1 MTTAELEQGVR
12 RPAAVAPRT
21 GIVDY
26 LTTTDHKRI
35 GLLYL
40 FTGLGFFLLSGALSL
55 LMRAE
60 LTFPDLQFMDEATYN
75 QLFTMHGTGM
85 IFFFASPVVFGLA
98 NYFIPLQIGA
108 PDVAFPRLNALTY
121 WLALAGGLIAFSGFL
136 VGGAAAFGWTGYAP
150 LSGPI
155 FSPGNGSNL
164 WIIGLAFSGTSGILG
179 AINFVATIFSMRA
192 PGMSMFRM
200 PVFTWNMLVTSLLI
214 MLTFPVLTGAL
225 AMLFI
230 DRTLGGHFFDPAAG
244 GSAILWQHLFW
255 FFGHP
260 EVYILILPFFG
271 VVTEIIPVFSGKPV
285 FGYRGFVFATMLI
298 GVLSYSVWAHHMFA
312 TGVVDNLFF
321 AMTSLMIAIPTGVK
335 FFNWIATMW
344 RGRLRFQTPMLFC
357 IGFLFMFLI
366 GGLTGPFLASPAIDY
381 DVTDTYFVVAHFH
394 YVLFGG
400 SVFAAFAA
408 LYYWLPKMTGRMLNE
423 RLGVTHF
430 WLTLVGMNLTFFPM
444 HLLGLEGMP
453 RRIADYPA
461 SHSDWTFLNVI
472 ITGGSA
478 ILAISVLVLGWNVVA
493 SVFMGRGVVAPDD
506 PWGGYSLEWATS
518 SPPPHHNFTS
528 LPPIRSERPVFDARV
543 AATPA
548 RGKAGGSSAP
558 TDPAADQETDRG

>member
-1 MTTAELEQGVR
+1 MTTAELQQRARGPVLAGER
-12 RPAAVAPRT
+12 A
-21 GIVDY
+21 GIVDF

-40 FTGLGFFLLSGALSL
+40 FTGLGFFLLAGALSL
-55 LMRAE
+55 VMRAE
-60 LTFPDLQFMDEATYN
+60 LTFPDLQFLDEATYN

-121 WLALAGGLIAFSGFL
+121 WLALGGGLIAFSGFL
-136 VGGAAAFGWTGYAP
+136 VGGAAAFGWTGYVP

-155 FSPGNGSNL
+155 FSPGSGSNL
-164 WIIGLAFSGTSGILG
+164 WIIGLVFAGTSGILG
-179 AINFVATIFSMRA
+179 AVNFVATIFSMRA
-192 PGMSMFRM
+192 PGMTMFRM

-225 AMLFI
+225 ALLFI
-230 DRTLGGHFFDPAAG
+230 DRTLGGHVFDPAAG

-298 GVLSYSVWAHHMFA
+298 GVLSYSVWAHHMFT
-312 TGVVDNLFF
+312 TGVVSNLFF
-321 AMTSLMIAIPTGVK
+321 AITSMMIAIPTGVK

-357 IGFLFMFLI
+357 IGFLLMFLV

-381 DVTDTYFVVAHFH
+381 AVHDTYYVVAHFH

-408 LYYWLPKMTGRMLNE
+408 LYYWLPKMTGHMLDE
-423 RLGVTHF
+423 RLGVAHF

-461 SHSDWTFLNVI
+461 SSGWTLLNVI
-472 ITGGSA
+472 ISGGSA
-478 ILAISVLVLGWNVVA
+478 ILAVSILVLAWNVVA
-493 SVFMGRGVVAPDD
+493 SVFLGRGAVAPDD

-518 SPPPHHNFTS
+518 SPPPHHNFTA

-543 AATPA
+543 AA
-548 RGKAGGSSAP
+548 SAVRPEAAEPSVP
-558 TDPAADQETDRG
+558 TDPSADQETDRG